1 MILARRSDLALD
13 KDDQGRFLPWL
24 IAFMVFLAILATAG
38 VMVLTAL
45 VHRWDRGVSGT
56 LTVQIAPAETT
67 AADRQRKR
75 AALLLL
81 RGAEGVI
88 RSNPVT
94 ADDVRRLL
102 EPWLGPTVGE
112 VLPLPQL
119 IDVKLAPDAGIDVSA
134 LRAKLAEA
142 IPGVS
147 VDDHRVWLDRLV
159 RILETVKL
167 LGFGVLG
174 FILLATVGTVVF
186 TTRTGLAIHR
196 EAIEVLHLIGARDGY
211 IAAQFAAR
219 ALTMGLK
226 GGVLGLLTALPC
238 LYGIG
243 WLSSRMERGLI
254 PKVDFGLPHWAG
266 IVMAPVLV
274 ALVASATARVT
285 VLRNLSRM
293 L

>member
-56 LTVQIAPAETT
+56 LTVQIAPAETA

-94 ADDVRRLL
+94 ADDVRGLL

-134 LRAKLAEA
+134 LHELAEA

-167 LGFGVLG
+167 LGFAWGS
-174 FILLATVGTVVF
+174 F
-186 TTRTGLAIHR
+186 
-196 EAIEVLHLIGARDGY
+196 
-211 IAAQFAAR
+211 
-219 ALTMGLK
+219 
-226 GGVLGLLTALPC
+226 
-238 LYGIG
+238 
-243 WLSSRMERGLI
+243 SSRPWARWSLPRG
-254 PKVDFGLPHWAG
+254 
-266 IVMAPVLV
+266 
-274 ALVASATARVT
+274 RVSPSIG
-285 VLRNLSRM
+285 RPSRSCT
-293 L
+293 